1 MGHSWGKRA
10 HSHRP
15 SIPTFPVPKRRERK
29 LWGQHWR
36 KFGVVPAGAR
46 VTQATRTR
54 DHLSRNASPIFLGLC
69 SRSSPP
75 GATESA
81 VRLWTRSTPGGQP
94 LQARTARRGGG
105 YSARKDGGGV
115 ENTGPGPHGA
125 GSGLARLPSKPTYMR
140 LQPLPPSWE
149 TASPLRGLEGSGC
162 NPAGLF
168 SPPPNRGPESLR
180 KLPQLHVA
188 AKEVAPQSVPGL
200 VAV

>member
-1 MGHSWGKRA
+1 M
-10 HSHRP
+10 
-15 SIPTFPVPKRRERK
+15 
-29 LWGQHWR
+29 
-36 KFGVVPAGAR
+36 
-46 VTQATRTR
+46 
-54 DHLSRNASPIFLGLC
+54 
-69 SRSSPP
+69 
-75 GATESA
+75 
-81 VRLWTRSTPGGQP
+81 
-94 LQARTARRGGG
+94 
-105 YSARKDGGGV
+105 